1 MTAALFTLQ
10 PSEVRAFFLH
20 AGSLNASNGRLCI
33 EKFIIYFKD
42 TIEPST
48 ITGCPV
54 DYPQNGI

>member
-10 PSEVRAFFLH
+10 PSEARFFLH

-33 EKFIIYFKD
+33 EKLIIYFKD

-48 ITGCPV
+48 ITGCLV
-54 DYPQNGI
+54 D

>member
-1 MTAALFTLQ
+1 MTTALFTLQ
-10 PSEVRAFFLH
+10 PSEVRFFLH
-20 AGSLNASNGRLCI
+20 TGSLNASNARLCI

>member
-10 PSEVRAFFLH
+10 SSEVRFLH

-33 EKFIIYFKD
+33 EKLIIYFKD

-48 ITGCPV
+48 ITGCLV
-54 DYPQNGI
+54 D

>member
-1 MTAALFTLQ
+1 MTAVLFTLL

-54 DYPQNGI
+54 N